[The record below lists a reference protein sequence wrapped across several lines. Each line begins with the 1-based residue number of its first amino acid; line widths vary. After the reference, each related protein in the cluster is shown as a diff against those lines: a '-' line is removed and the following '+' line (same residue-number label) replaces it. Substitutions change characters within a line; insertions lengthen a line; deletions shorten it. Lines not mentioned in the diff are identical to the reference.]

1 MKTLFA
7 SLNGFFIVTQFIVLY
22 IYRNFI
28 GGYKMKG
35 FCSFIFVLLGIVN
48 LIYCF
53 LNKKEGKIFPILM
66 VCGLFFGMIA
76 DVVLS
81 FNFITGAAIFAAG
94 HIIYL
99 VSYTLLNKFQLK
111 DLVSVFCILAVSLVL
126 ILLPIYNFGSE
137 LMFIVVIAYAVIIS
151 LMLAKALMNAVNTKK
166 TMEIILFIGSLL
178 FYISDFMLL
187 LSIFG
192 GEKNFSSLICC
203 YTYWP
208 GQIIIAFSLYFYE
221 GKALA

>member
-1 MKTLFA
+1 MKSLFA
-7 SLNGFFIVTQFIVLY
+7 SLNGFFIVAQFIVLY

-35 FCSFIFVLLGIVN
+35 LCSLVFVLLGAVN

-53 LNKKEGKIFPILM
+53 INSKEGKIFPMLI
-66 VCGLFFGMIA
+66 VSGLIFGMIA

-81 FNFITGAAIFAAG
+81 FNFITGAAIFALG
-94 HIIYL
+94 HVLYFVAFTML
-99 VSYTLLNKFQLK
+99 HKFETK
-111 DLVSVFCILAVSLVL
+111 DLIAVFSILAFSVII
-126 ILLPIYNFGSE
+126 ILLPIYDFGSK
-137 LMFIVVIAYAVIIS
+137 LMFFVIIAYAVIIS
-151 LMLAKALMNAVNTKK
+151 LMLSKALMNAINTKK

-178 FYISDFMLL
+178 FYVSDFMLL
-187 LSIFG
+187 LSIFS
-192 GEKNFSSLICC
+192 GEKNFSSLVCC

-221 GKALA
+221 GKIRI

>member
-7 SLNGFFIVTQFIVLY
+7 SLNGFFIAAQLIVLY

-35 FCSFIFVLLGIVN
+35 FCSFIFVLLGIIN

-53 LNKKEGKIFPILM
+53 INRQEGKIFPILM
-66 VCGLFFGMIA
+66 VGGLLLGMIA
-76 DVVLS
+76 DVVLN
-81 FNFITGAAIFAAG
+81 FNFIIGAAIFALG
-94 HIIYL
+94 HILYFAAF
-99 VSYTLLNKFQLK
+99 TLLHKFGIK
-111 DLVSVFCILAVSLVL
+111 DLIAVCCVFIVSLILV
-126 ILLPIYNFGSE
+126 LLPIYDFGSK
-137 LMFIVVIAYAVIIS
+137 LMFIVIIAYALIIS
-151 LMLAKALMNAVNTKK
+151 LMLSKSLINAINTKE

-192 GEKNFSSLICC
+192 GEKNFASFVCC

-208 GQIIIAFSLYFYE
+208 GQIIIAFSLFFYK